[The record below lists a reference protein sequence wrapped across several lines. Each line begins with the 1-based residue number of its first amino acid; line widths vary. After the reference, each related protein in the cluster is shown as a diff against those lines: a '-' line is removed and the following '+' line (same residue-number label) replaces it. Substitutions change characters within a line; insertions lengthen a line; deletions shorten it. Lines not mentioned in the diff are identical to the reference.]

1 MSDVKTLKSIDITSY
16 TTIVTGIEVLFS
28 IIVSILMIIGIGI
41 LSSKNIGIVAYIVP
55 TIIVGTLMCGIYHR
69 FMEGYLYNLLT
80 KKLNPITFELKDGKE
95 ITKISTVPTA
105 LIVAIISIIFTI
117 LIMAI
122 GMFVIPL
129 ILSAI
134 IQILMFSELTVIAYL
149 LYQVSMILMHPAV
162 IGMIIIGSFIITFV
176 FTLIATY
183 IYNFLGS
190 KGKGIIVDL
199 SNDNKTTTLN
209 FINPVSLII
218 VSTVISLIFNI
229 ILAIITLV
237 SGGNATQAVTGII
250 SGLIIGVIGGG
261 LISIFYNLLAP
272 KLGEL
277 KVELIDN

>member
-1 MSDVKTLKSIDITSY
+1 MSDIKTLKSIDITSY
-16 TTIVTGIEVLFS
+16 TTITTGIGVLFS
-28 IIVSILMIIGIGI
+28 ILLSILLIIGIGI
-41 LSSKNIGIVAYIVP
+41 VSSESIGIVAYIIP
-55 TIIVGTLMCGIYHR
+55 TIIVGTLMCSIYHR

-105 LIVAIISIIFTI
+105 LIVGIISTIFTI
-117 LIMAI
+117 LLMAI

-149 LYQVSMILMHPAV
+149 LYQVSMILMHPVV
-162 IGMIIIGSFIITFV
+162 IGMIIIGSFIVTFV

-183 IYNFLGS
+183 IYNFIGS
-190 KGKGIIVDL
+190 KGRGVIIDL
-199 SNDNKTTTLN
+199 SNNTTLN
-209 FINPVSLII
+209 SIEPVSLII
-218 VSTVISLIFNI
+218 ALTAVSLIFNI
-229 ILAIITLV
+229 ILAIITLI
-237 SGGNATQAVTGII
+237 SGGDATQALGNIIGGLI
-250 SGLIIGVIGGG
+250 SGVVGGG
-261 LISIFYNLLAP
+261 LIAIFYNFLAP

>member
-1 MSDVKTLKSIDITSY
+1 MSDIKTWKSIDITSY
-16 TTIVTGIEVLFS
+16 TIIVTGIGVLFS
-28 IIVSILMIIGIGI
+28 ILLSILLIIGIGI
-41 LSSKNIGIVAYIVP
+41 VSSESIGIVAYIIP
-55 TIIVGTLMCGIYHR
+55 TIIVGTLMCSIYHR
-69 FMEGYLYNLLT
+69 FMEGYLYNSLT

-105 LIVAIISIIFTI
+105 LIVAIISTIFTI
-117 LIMAI
+117 LLLAI
-122 GMFVIPL
+122 GIFVIPL

-149 LYQVSMILMHPAV
+149 LYQVSMILMHPVV
-162 IGMIIIGSFIITFV
+162 IGMLIIGSFIVTFV

-183 IYNFLGS
+183 IYNFIGS
-190 KGKGIIVDL
+190 KGRGVIIDL
-199 SNDNKTTTLN
+199 SNNTTLN
-209 FINPVSLII
+209 SIEPVSLII
-218 VSTVISLIFNI
+218 ALTAISLIFNI
-229 ILAIITLV
+229 ILLAIITLI
-237 SGGNATQAVTGII
+237 SGGDTTQALINII

>member
-16 TTIVTGIEVLFS
+16 TTIATGIGVLFS
-28 IIVSILMIIGIGI
+28 ILLSILLIIGIGI
-41 LSSKNIGIVAYIVP
+41 ASSKNIGIVAYIIP
-55 TIIVGTLMCGIYHR
+55 TIIVGTLMCSIYHR

-209 FINPVSLII
+209 SINPVSL
-218 VSTVISLIFNI
+218 VIALTAVSLIFNI

-237 SGGNATQAVTGII
+237 SGGDATQALGNII
-250 SGLIIGVIGGG
+250 SGLISGVIGGG
-261 LISIFYNLLAP
+261 LIAIFYNFLAP

>member
-1 MSDVKTLKSIDITSY
+1 MSDIKTLKSIDITSY
-16 TTIVTGIEVLFS
+16 TTITTGIGVLFS
-28 IIVSILMIIGIGI
+28 ILLSILLIIGIAI
-41 LSSKNIGIVAYIVP
+41 VSSESIGIVAYIIP
-55 TIIVGTLMCGIYHR
+55 TIIVGTLMCSIYHR

-105 LIVAIISIIFTI
+105 LIVGIISTIFTI
-117 LIMAI
+117 LLMAI

-162 IGMIIIGSFIITFV
+162 IGMIIIGSFIVTFV

-183 IYNFLGS
+183 IYNFIGS
-190 KGKGIIVDL
+190 KGRGVIIDL
-199 SNDNKTTTLN
+199 SNNTTLN
-209 FINPVSLII
+209 SIEPVSLII
-218 VSTVISLIFNI
+218 ALTAVSLIFNI
-229 ILAIITLV
+229 ILAIITLI
-237 SGGNATQAVTGII
+237 SGGDATQALGNIIGGLI
-250 SGLIIGVIGGG
+250 SGVVGGG
-261 LISIFYNLLAP
+261 LIAIFYNFLAP

>member
-1 MSDVKTLKSIDITSY
+1 MYS
-16 TTIVTGIEVLFS
+16 
-28 IIVSILMIIGIGI
+28 
-41 LSSKNIGIVAYIVP
+41 
-55 TIIVGTLMCGIYHR
+55 IYHR

-105 LIVAIISIIFTI
+105 LIVAIISTIFTI
-117 LIMAI
+117 LLLAI
-122 GMFVIPL
+122 GIFVIPL

-134 IQILMFSELTVIAYL
+134 IQILMFSELTVLAYL
-149 LYQVSMILMHPAV
+149 LYQVSMILMQPSIIA
-162 IGMIIIGSFIITFV
+162 MIIIGSFIVTFV

-183 IYNFLGS
+183 IYNFIGS
-190 KGKGIIVDL
+190 KGRGVIIDL
-199 SNDNKTTTLN
+199 SNNTTLN
-209 FINPVSLII
+209 SIEPVSLII
-218 VSTVISLIFNI
+218 ALTAISLIFNI
-229 ILAIITLV
+229 ILLAIITLI
-237 SGGNATQAVTGII
+237 SGGDTTQALINII

>member
-1 MSDVKTLKSIDITSY
+1 MSDIKTLKSIDITSY
-16 TTIVTGIEVLFS
+16 TIIVTGIGVLFS
-28 IIVSILMIIGIGI
+28 ILLSILLIIGIGI
-41 LSSKNIGIVAYIVP
+41 VSSESIGIVAYIIP
-55 TIIVGTLMCGIYHR
+55 TIIVGTLMCSIYHR

-134 IQILMFSELTVIAYL
+134 IQILMFSELTVLAYI
-149 LYQVSMILMHPAV
+149 LYQVSMILMQPSIIA
-162 IGMIIIGSFIITFV
+162 MIIIGSFIVTFV
-176 FTLIATY
+176 FTLIAIY
-183 IYNFLGS
+183 IYNFIGS
-190 KGKGIIVDL
+190 KGRGVIIDL
-199 SNDNKTTTLN
+199 SNNTTLN
-209 FINPVSLII
+209 SIEPVSLII
-218 VSTVISLIFNI
+218 ALTAISLIFNI
-229 ILAIITLV
+229 ILLAIITLI
-237 SGGNATQAVTGII
+237 SGGDTTQALINII

>member
-1 MSDVKTLKSIDITSY
+1 MSDIKTLKSIDITSY
-16 TTIVTGIEVLFS
+16 TTITTGIGVLFS
-28 IIVSILMIIGIGI
+28 ILLSILLIIGIGI
-41 LSSKNIGIVAYIVP
+41 VSSESIGIVAYIIP
-55 TIIVGTLMCGIYHR
+55 TIIVGTLMCSIYHR

-105 LIVAIISIIFTI
+105 LIVGIISTIFTI
-117 LIMAI
+117 LLMAI

-149 LYQVSMILMHPAV
+149 LYQVSMILMHPVV
-162 IGMIIIGSFIITFV
+162 IGMLIIGSFIVTFV

-183 IYNFLGS
+183 IYNFIGS
-190 KGKGIIVDL
+190 KGRGVIIDL
-199 SNDNKTTTLN
+199 SNNTTLN
-209 FINPVSLII
+209 SIEPVSLII
-218 VSTVISLIFNI
+218 ALTAVSLIFNI
-229 ILAIITLV
+229 ILAIITLI
-237 SGGNATQAVTGII
+237 SGGDATQALGNIIGGLI
-250 SGLIIGVIGGG
+250 SGVVGGG
-261 LISIFYNLLAP
+261 LIAIFYNFLAP

>member
-1 MSDVKTLKSIDITSY
+1 MSDIKTLKSIDITSY
-16 TTIVTGIEVLFS
+16 TTITTGIGVLFS
-28 IIVSILMIIGIGI
+28 ILLSILLIIGIGI
-41 LSSKNIGIVAYIVP
+41 VSSESIGIVAYIIP
-55 TIIVGTLMCGIYHR
+55 TIIVGTLMCSIYHR

-105 LIVAIISIIFTI
+105 LIVGIISTIFTI
-117 LIMAI
+117 LLMAI

-149 LYQVSMILMHPAV
+149 LYQVSMILMQPSIIA
-162 IGMIIIGSFIITFV
+162 MIIIGSFIVTFV

-183 IYNFLGS
+183 IYNFIGS
-190 KGKGIIVDL
+190 KGRGVIIDL
-199 SNDNKTTTLN
+199 SNNTTLN
-209 FINPVSLII
+209 SIEPVSLII
-218 VSTVISLIFNI
+218 ALTAVSLIFNI
-229 ILAIITLV
+229 ILAIITLI
-237 SGGNATQAVTGII
+237 SGGDATQALGNIIGGLI
-250 SGLIIGVIGGG
+250 SGVVGGG
-261 LISIFYNLLAP
+261 LIAIFYNFLAP